1 MSKESNGQL
10 HLPDLSITG
19 FRGIRE
25 LRIPRLGRVTLLA
38 GKNGAGKTTVL
49 EAVRV
54 YAARGSEHV
63 LSVLLGKREEYAT
76 AIDDDN
82 DKVPTLN
89 RAALFYDRQF
99 SRDSEI
105 MIGPANLPDKN
116 LRITVFVPEKEQAEL
131 LDISE
136 YDETEG
142 NPVLAMK
149 VSFSGIERIIPWPF
163 SDKPKRIRIFD
174 LYDWQH
180 EMAHSMPHSM
190 PHSLKCQAFG
200 PSLLSNEEMTKLWD
214 GVALT
219 GSEDRAV
226 QALNLALDRAVDRVT
241 MVGDV
246 RDQSRGRHV
255 IVKLQDRDTPV
266 PLKSLGDGAIRLF
279 GVALALAGSQNG
291 ILLMDEAENGIHH
304 SVHGD
309 FWRMILQTA
318 YENNVQVFATTHS
331 FDCVKGFARAAV
343 ESEASEGI
351 LVRLERGGERTRAV
365 VYSEDEIKV
374 AAEQGIEVR

>member
-10 HLPDLSITG
+10 HLPDLSIVG

-49 EAVRV
+49 EAVRI
-54 YAARGSEHV
+54 YAARGNDHV
-63 LSVLLGKREEYAT
+63 LSVLLGNREEYVA

-89 RAALFYDRQF
+89 LAALFYDRQF
-99 SRDSEI
+99 LRDSEI

-116 LRITVFVPEKEQAEL
+116 LRITGFLPE
-131 LDISE
+131 
-136 YDETEG
+136 DETAG
-142 NPVLAMK
+142 NPELEMK
-149 VSFSGIERIIPWPF
+149 LSFAGIERIIPWRL
-163 SDKPKRIRIFD
+163 SDKPKRTGIFD
-174 LYDWQH
+174 LLHYWPHKMPDK
-180 EMAHSMPHSM
+180 MPHSM
-190 PHSLKCQAFG
+190 PHSLECQAFG
-200 PSLLSNEEMTKLWD
+200 PSLLSNEEITKLWD

-226 QALNLALDRAVDRVT
+226 QALNLALDRAVDRVA

-255 IVKLQDRDTPV
+255 IVKLRDRDTPV
-266 PLKSLGDGAIRLF
+266 PLKSLGDGATRLF
-279 GVALALAGSQNG
+279 GVALALAGSRNG
-291 ILLMDEAENGIHH
+291 MLLMDEAENGIHH
-304 SVHGD
+304 SIHHPL
-309 FWRMILQTA
+309 WRMILQTA

-343 ESEASEGI
+343 ESETSEGI
-351 LVRLERGGERTRAV
+351 LVRLERGGEQTRAV
-365 VYSEDEIKV
+365 VYSEEEIKV

>member
-10 HLPDLSITG
+10 HLPDLSIVG

-54 YAARGSEHV
+54 YAARGSDHV
-63 LSVLLGKREEYAT
+63 LSVLLGNREEYA
-76 AIDDDN
+76 AALDDDN

-89 RAALFYDRQF
+89 LAALFYDRQF

-116 LRITVFVPEKEQAEL
+116 LRITVFLPEKKQAK
-131 LDISE
+131 IVGIPE

-149 VSFSGIERIIPWPF
+149 VSFSGIEQKITRRL
-163 SDKPKRIRIFD
+163 SDKSKTTG
-174 LYDWQH
+174 LLGGWGLLTQLEQH
-180 EMAHSMPHSM
+180 ELPHL
-190 PHSLKCQAFG
+190 LKCQAFG
-200 PSLLSNEEMTKLWD
+200 PSLLSNEEITKLWD

-219 GSEDRAV
+219 GSEDRAT
-226 QALNLALDRAVDRVT
+226 QALNLALDRAVDRVA

-266 PLKSLGDGAIRLF
+266 PLKSLGDGATRLF
-279 GVALALAGSQNG
+279 GVALALAGSRNG
-291 ILLMDEAENGIHH
+291 MLLMDEVENGIHH
-304 SVHGD
+304 SVHDD
-309 FWRMILQTA
+309 FWRMILRTA
-318 YENNVQVFATTHS
+318 EENDVQVLATTHS
-331 FDCVKGFARAAV
+331 FDCVRGFAKAAV
-343 ESEASEGI
+343 ESDTSEGV
-351 LVRLERGGERTRAV
+351 LVRLEREAERIRAV
-365 VYSEDEIKV
+365 VYSEDELE
-374 AAEQGIEVR
+374 AAAKHRIEVR

>member
-10 HLPDLSITG
+10 HLPDLSIAG

-54 YAARGSEHV
+54 YAARGSGHV
-63 LSVLLGKREEYAT
+63 LSVLLGNREEYAA
-76 AIDDDN
+76 AIDDYN

-89 RAALFYDRQF
+89 QAALFYDRQF
-99 SRDSEI
+99 SPDSEI
-105 MIGPANLPDKN
+105 MIGPANLPEEN
-116 LRITVFVPEKEQAEL
+116 LRITVVVPGKKQAEFS
-131 LDISE
+131 DTSE

-149 VSFSGIERIIPWPF
+149 VSFSGIEKITWRL
-163 SDKPKRIRIFD
+163 SDKPKTTGILGHLITRLEQHD
-174 LYDWQH
+174 L
-180 EMAHSMPHSM
+180 

-200 PSLLSNEEMTKLWD
+200 PSLLSNEEMTELWD

-219 GSEDRAV
+219 DSEDRAV
-226 QALNLALDRAVDRVT
+226 RALNLALDRTVDRVA

-255 IVKLQDRDTPV
+255 IMKLRDRDTPV

-279 GVALALAGSQNG
+279 GVALALAGSRNG
-291 ILLMDEAENGIHH
+291 MLLMDEVENGIHH
-304 SVHGD
+304 SVHDD
-309 FWRMILQTA
+309 FWRMILRTA
-318 YENNVQVFATTHS
+318 EENNVQVLATTHS
-331 FDCVKGFARAAV
+331 FDCVRGFAKAAV
-343 ESEASEGI
+343 ESDTSEGV
-351 LVRLERGGERTRAV
+351 LVRLEREAERIRAV
-365 VYSEDEIKV
+365 VYSEDELE
-374 AAEQGIEVR
+374 AAAKHRIEVR